1 MTTIDYLNRFMLD
14 PLTKDEQITMLT
26 EYLSCPCERKKLKL
40 KNNIL
45 KHNLRLVIKEA
56 KRICFDS
63 NNMDDYISVC
73 LVSFNRCIDKFN
85 PSKGFAFSTFLTR
98 CMTQDMRQYSCRS
111 TLVKSPYDFEKK
123 TSICNDSE
131 TVLKLMK
138 VRTTERVNIKDFYHL
153 LEDDRLV
160 QILECFRDGKKGREI
175 SKELGI
181 TQQRVSQLKL
191 KALTKIKDKVNKAY

>member
-123 TSICNDSE
+123 TSICN
-131 TVLKLMK
+131 
-138 VRTTERVNIKDFYHL
+138 YHL